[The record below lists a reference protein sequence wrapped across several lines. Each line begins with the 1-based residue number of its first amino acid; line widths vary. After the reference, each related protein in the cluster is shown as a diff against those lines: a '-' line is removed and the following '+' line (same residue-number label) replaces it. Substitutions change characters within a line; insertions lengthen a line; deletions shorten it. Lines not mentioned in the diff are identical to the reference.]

1 MSAAPVIS
9 ARTPVP
15 VALGDFTLYCESFSA
30 ERARAF
36 TEQNTSGGSIVF
48 TNTGR
53 KAMRITLKGRIY
65 DETLPTGFI
74 IAADGI
80 ISSDESFDIEYRGA
94 FFGGCRMVSFSCEDK
109 GEDYIHA
116 AVTLIT
122 EAQAVSSA
130 DTGEED
136 A

>member
-1 MSAAPVIS
+1 MSNTAVIS
-9 ARTPVP
+9 AKTPVP

-36 TEQNTSGGSIVF
+36 TEQNTTGGGIVF
-48 TNTGR
+48 TNTGK

-65 DETLPTGFI
+65 DEMLPTGFI
-74 IAADGI
+74 IAADNI
-80 ISSDESFDIEYRGA
+80 INSDESFDIEYRGA
-94 FFGGCRMVSFSCEDK
+94 FFGGCRITAFSCEDM
-109 GEDYIHA
+109 GADYIHA

-122 EAQAVSSA
+122 EAQTVSSESKG
-130 DTGEED
+130 DED